1 MDDTS
6 RRVGPTPADRP
17 AAEQMT
23 GRSDESVQGYGV
35 TGEYEPSASDADTG
49 EDDRT
54 TAAIRRDIEHTR
66 EEMSETIDAIQ
77 EKLRPANIVSSATET
92 IKDATTER
100 VRQMT
105 HAAGET
111 ASNLMSRGR
120 EESRGLVDTIRDNP
134 VPAALIGIGAAWL
147 FMHKRSS
154 DHDDYG
160 YSTSRWANRPDSAA
174 GYTSGSGRVDTG
186 SGYDP
191 DYSRTGYP
199 RSRSAYSSYRGSSSS
214 GMSQG
219 IVDRVKDNPIPAALA
234 GIGLGWLAMSGNDG
248 DDYDG
253 YNDRSYGN
261 RASAYADETDSM
273 TSQVSDTVSDAASGV
288 ADAAQQV
295 TARTQEMAQDAT
307 RRVKQGG
314 RRAQSELQRM
324 TRENPLAVGAGAL
337 LLGAIVGLAVPETE
351 RENEMLG
358 EARDSMIDKAQD
370 MARTATSRA
379 QEAATDLVSDAASRI
394 VGGQGNT

>member
-6 RRVGPTPADRP
+6 RRVGPTPTGRP

-35 TGEYEPSASDADTG
+35 TGEYEPSASDADTN

-66 EEMSETIDAIQ
+66 DEMSETIDAIQ

-147 FMHKRSS
+147 FMHNRNS
-154 DHDDYG
+154 DHHDYG
-160 YSTSRWANRPDSAA
+160 YDRSRWANRPDSAA
-174 GYTSGSGRVDTG
+174 GYNSGSGRVDTG

-199 RSRSAYSSYRGSSSS
+199 RSRSGYSSYRGSSSS

-248 DDYDG
+248 DDDG
-253 YNDRSYGN
+253 YNNRSYGN

-273 TSQVSDTVSDAASGV
+273 TSQVSDTVSNAASGV

-307 RRVKQGG
+307 RRVQAE
-314 RRAQSELQRM
+314 RA
-324 TRENPLAVGAGAL
+324 PC
-337 LLGAIVGLAVPETE
+337 PE
-351 RENEMLG
+351 
-358 EARDSMIDKAQD
+358 
-370 MARTATSRA
+370 
-379 QEAATDLVSDAASRI
+379 
-394 VGGQGNT
+394 